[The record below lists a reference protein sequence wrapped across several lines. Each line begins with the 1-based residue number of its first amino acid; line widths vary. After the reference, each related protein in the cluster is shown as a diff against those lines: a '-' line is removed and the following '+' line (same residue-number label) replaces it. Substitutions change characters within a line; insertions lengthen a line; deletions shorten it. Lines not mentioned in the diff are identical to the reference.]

1 MRFYPTATSRS
12 AFQRSLAMLLRF
24 GEVVKTFFTL
34 QEWIKDT
41 LGIEKL
47 KDHDLFHNYS
57 KIKYDLWQYE
67 EEWRV
72 WSYDWDSIDKSHH
85 DCDSNQVPKEL
96 LFNDYAIIPEEIEG
110 IYFEC
115 ISSDENIKE
124 IKLLGNEINTKIK
137 YYKAKKIIGKYALEF
152 KEI

>member
-24 GEVVKTFFTL
+24 GEVVETFFTL

-47 KDHDLFHNYS
+47 KDHDLFHNYA

-72 WSYDWDSIDKSHH
+72 CGVMTRI
-85 DCDSNQVPKEL
+85 Q
-96 LFNDYAIIPEEIEG
+96 
-110 IYFEC
+110 
-115 ISSDENIKE
+115 
-124 IKLLGNEINTKIK
+124 
-137 YYKAKKIIGKYALEF
+137 
-152 KEI
+152 